1 MIFDVLL
8 ECSSHLKY
16 WSALYKIECTNTGKV
31 HSISSGTI
39 VRLVAIARI
48 MLKLMS
54 PMIIYLNKLI

>member
-1 MIFDVLL
+1 MFKP
-8 ECSSHLKY
+8 LKY